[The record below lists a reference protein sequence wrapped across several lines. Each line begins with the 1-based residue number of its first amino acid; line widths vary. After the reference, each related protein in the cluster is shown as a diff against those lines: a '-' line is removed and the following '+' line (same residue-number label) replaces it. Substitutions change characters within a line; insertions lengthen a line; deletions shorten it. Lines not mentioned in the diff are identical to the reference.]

1 MNKRDRDNLQFLMNA
16 GEEVLAEWFKQAD
29 ADDVE
34 YAEEL
39 LAAYETELDQAAFEL
54 AVSESNVFVGGTST
68 VQ

>member
-16 GEEVLAEWFKQAD
+16 GEKVLAAWFEQAD

-39 LAAYETELDQAAFEL
+39 LAAYEAELDQAAFEL
-54 AVSESNVFVGGTST
+54 ITSESNVFVGGTAT
-68 VQ
+68 LQ

>member
-16 GEEVLAEWFKQAD
+16 GEQVLSAWFEQAD

-39 LAAYETELDQAAFEL
+39 LAAYEAELDQAAFEL
-54 AVSESNVFVGGTST
+54 VTSESNIFVGGTAT
-68 VQ
+68 LQ

>member
-1 MNKRDRDNLQFLMNA
+1 MNKRDRDNLQFLMKA
-16 GEEVLAEWFKQAD
+16 GEEVLAAWFEQAD
-29 ADDVE
+29 TDDIE

-68 VQ
+68 IQ